1 VVQAPG
7 RPTRQETIAVFKKLE
22 KQLEKAV
29 EGTFGRTFKASVQ
42 PVELAH
48 KLAKEMGDN
57 KTVSVSRVYVPNVY
71 EVYLAPEDY
80 EHFRAFEAALVK
92 ELSSYLIAHA
102 QREGFTLVGPPVI
115 ELYSD
120 EQLRLGEF
128 GIATRTETGA
138 PPAAA
143 QRVPD
148 LAPVAPP
155 PGFAQTVV
163 MPSAAAVVPAPV
175 APAPARMVGAL
186 ILGQDVHELVKD
198 STVIGRSRRCDVVLA
213 DPNTSRQHA
222 EVRRQADVYT
232 LVDLESTNGVF
243 VNGRP
248 VRTAVLQQG
257 DVIELGATRLRFEKH
272 PC

>member
-1 VVQAPG
+1 MG
-7 RPTRQETIAVFKKLE
+7 LFRSIEKKLE
-22 KQLEKAV
+22 GLV
-29 EGTFGRTFKASVQ
+29 EGGFGRAFKASVQ

-71 EVYLAPEDY
+71 EVYLAPQDY
-80 EHFRAFEAALVK
+80 EHFKAFEAELGR
-92 ELSSYLIAHA
+92 ELSSHLIAHA

-120 EQLRLGEF
+120 AQLHLGEF
-128 GIATRTETGA
+128 GIATRTET
-138 PPAAA
+138 PAAPA
-143 QRVPD
+143 ASAIAPQPVPD
-148 LAPVAPP
+148 LAPAAPP
-155 PGFAQTVV
+155 AGFAQTVV
-163 MPSAAAVVPAPV
+163 MPQQPPAVPMPPAAARTIGSLVMGRQAY
-175 APAPARMVGAL
+175 
-186 ILGQDVHELVKD
+186 DLVKD
-198 STVIGRSRRCDVVLA
+198 ATVIGRSKRCDVVLA

-232 LVDLESTNGVF
+232 LVDLDSTNGVF

-257 DVIELGATRLRFEKH
+257 DLIELGATQLRFERH
-272 PC
+272 TC

>member
-1 VVQAPG
+1 
-7 RPTRQETIAVFKKLE
+7 VFRKIERK
-22 KQLEKAV
+22 LEKAV

-71 EVYLAPEDY
+71 EVYLAPQDY
-80 EHFRAFEAALVK
+80 EHFRTFEAALAR
-92 ELSSYLIAHA
+92 ELSSYLVAHA
-102 QREGFTLVGPPVI
+102 QREGYSLVGPPVI

-128 GIATRTETGA
+128 GIATRTEMGA
-138 PPAAA
+138 QQPGQPA
-143 QRVPD
+143 PD

-155 PGFAQTVV
+155 AGFAQTVV
-163 MPSAAAVVPAPV
+163 MPSPAPMAPGPV
-175 APAPARMVGAL
+175 APSPVRTVGAL

-198 STVIGRSRRCDVVLA
+198 ATVIGRSRRCDVVLS

-222 EVRRQADVYT
+222 EVRRQGDMYT
-232 LVDLESTNGVF
+232 LVDLDSTNGVI

-248 VRTAVLQQG
+248 ARTVVLQQG
-257 DVIELGATRLRFEKH
+257 DIIELGATRLRFERH

>member
-1 VVQAPG
+1 
-7 RPTRQETIAVFKKLE
+7 VFKKLE
-22 KQLEKAV
+22 RKLEKAV
-29 EGTFGRTFKASVQ
+29 EGSFGRTFKASVQ

-71 EVYLAPEDY
+71 EVYLAPQDY
-80 EHFRAFEAALVK
+80 EHFRAFEAALGK

-102 QREGFTLVGPPVI
+102 QREGFTLVGPPLI
-115 ELYSD
+115 ELHSD

-128 GIATRTETGA
+128 GIATRTETSGPA
-138 PPAAA
+138 VSGPAAPGPA
-143 QRVPD
+143 APGPSAASPAPS

-155 PGFAQTVV
+155 SGFAQTVV
-163 MPSAAAVVPAPV
+163 MPGAAAAPPA
-175 APAPARMVGAL
+175 AARTVGAL
-186 ILGQDVHELVKD
+186 VLGQDVHELVKD

-222 EVRRQADVYT
+222 EVRRQADAYT
-232 LVDLESTNGVF
+232 LIDLESTNGVF

-248 VRTAVLQQG
+248 VRSAVLQQG
-257 DVIELGATRLRFEKH
+257 DIIELGATRLRFERH